1 MSRRDHVYSI
11 LSGLVEEPTVNP
23 PGQRYIEIQNK
34 IRKELENV
42 GARARISQFARGKPN
57 LVASFGHGH
66 PNLLLSSHIDVV
78 ASGSAWRRDPFKA
91 TEHDGKIFGRG
102 AADAKG
108 SVAAMIA
115 AMAYVADRVQEMKG
129 SVTFASTVDEETG
142 GIMGLGA
149 LVNKKRVVPD
159 FAVIGEPTDLNA
171 AFCEKGVYWC
181 EIAIEGKAAHAATPH
196 LGINAI
202 EEMSNVVLRLQQFR
216 PRQEHTY
223 LGRPTRNVGLIAG
236 GTAINTV
243 ADRCT
248 ISLDRRLL
256 PGETTRDARNE
267 IKKELLASSAS
278 FPGLKYQIHDIL
290 AAEPFEQRPEEEF
303 IQLVLKATQE
313 VTGTEPRLKGMS
325 GFTDAR
331 HLLPG
336 KKSTAVILGPGS
348 ISQAHV
354 ANEYVPRKQLE
365 DAAKVYSR
373 IVENVLI
380 CGRQSW
386 FD

>member
-1 MSRRDHVYSI
+1 LSRRDYVRSI
-11 LSGLVEEPTVNP
+11 LAELIEEPTVNP
-23 PGQRYIEIQNK
+23 PGQKYIEIQNK
-34 IRKELENV
+34 IRKQLESI
-42 GARARISQFARGKPN
+42 GARARIFQFARGKPN

-91 TEHDGKIFGRG
+91 TEHAGKIFGRG
-102 AADAKG
+102 TADAKG
-108 SVAAMIA
+108 SIAAMIA
-115 AMAYVADRVQEMKG
+115 AMADIADKIQEMKG

-149 LVNKKRVVPD
+149 LVKKKRVVPD
-159 FAVIGEPTDLNA
+159 FAVIGEPTDLNV

-181 EIAIEGKAAHAATPH
+181 EIAVEGKAAHAATPH

-202 EEMSNVVLRLQQFR
+202 EEMSNVVLRLQLFR
-216 PRQEHTY
+216 PRQKHTF
-223 LGRPTRNVGLIAG
+223 LGRPTRNVGLITG

-243 ADRCT
+243 ADHCT

-267 IKKELLASSAS
+267 VKKELLASSAS
-278 FPGLKYQIHDIL
+278 FPGLKYQIRDIL
-290 AAEPFEQRPEEEF
+290 AAEPFEQRPQEKF
-303 IQLVLKATQE
+303 IQLVLKAIRE
-313 VTGTEPRLKGMS
+313 ATGTEPRLKGMS

-336 KKSTAVILGPGS
+336 KNCTAVILGPGS

-373 IVENVLI
+373 IIEKALI
-380 CGRQSW
+380 CSRQS